1 MMPRFPSEPGRVGP
15 ESILVFVS
23 HAFAI
28 SRFYAENGDI
38 SFMKRHVIAFIVSI
52 MMLLPACRQ
61 RGPELGAV
69 KGTVTLDGRP
79 LTRAIVIFEPKAGGR
94 ASRAV
99 TDASGRYQLVY
110 LRDTNGALVGSHIVK
125 IFTASEDDP
134 KERIPARYN
143 KQSTLTADVAPDA
156 NEHNFSLSSR

>member
-1 MMPRFPSEPGRVGP
+1 MPRFPSEPGRVGP
-15 ESILVFVS
+15 EPILVFVS

-38 SFMKRHVIAFIVSI
+38 GFMKRHVLVFIVSM

-61 RGPELGAV
+61 RGLELGEV
-69 KGTVTLDGRP
+69 QGMVTLDGKP
-79 LTRAIVIFEPKAGGR
+79 LARATVIFEPKAGGR

-134 KERIPARYN
+134 KERILARYN
-143 KQSTLTADVAPDA
+143 KQSTLTADVASGA
-156 NEHNFSLSSR
+156 NEHNFSLTSR

>member
-1 MMPRFPSEPGRVGP
+1 
-15 ESILVFVS
+15 
-23 HAFAI
+23 
-28 SRFYAENGDI
+28 
-38 SFMKRHVIAFIVSI
+38 MKRHVLAFIVLM

-69 KGTVTLDGRP
+69 QGTVTLDGRP
-79 LTRAIVIFEPKAGGR
+79 LAGGIVIFEPKAGGHT
-94 ASRAV
+94 SRAV

-125 IFTASEDDP
+125 IFTASEGNP

-143 KQSTLTADVAPDA
+143 KQSTLTADVASGA